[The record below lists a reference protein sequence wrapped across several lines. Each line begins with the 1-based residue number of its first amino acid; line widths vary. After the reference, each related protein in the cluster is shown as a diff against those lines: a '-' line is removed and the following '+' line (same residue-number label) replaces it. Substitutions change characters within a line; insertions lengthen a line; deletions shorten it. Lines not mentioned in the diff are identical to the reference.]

1 MGQGCADLTFG
12 LQPQALAI
20 AYLLSGKIPD
30 FADWDAEAKRFDI
43 EIETYPWYNGR
54 EKAVCLL
61 VYLRSSPDTCLYLVF
76 GEDRRTDNLFV
87 ERWEGGK
94 PEQQPSMATI
104 DEDAHEEA
112 SRDRR
117 TFEASKVSGVANYV
131 FELMAEFYENLRRE
145 TE

>member
-1 MGQGCADLTFG
+1 MGQGCTDLTFG

-20 AYLLSGKIPD
+20 AHLLSGRIPD

-61 VYLRSSPDTCLYLVF
+61 VYHKASPDRCLYLVF

-87 ERWEGGK
+87 ERWEGDR
-94 PEQQPSMATI
+94 PEQQPSMTTI
-104 DEDAHEEA
+104 DQDVHEEA
-112 SRDRR
+112 ARDRY
-117 TFEASKVSGVANYV
+117 TSEASKIGEVADHV
-131 FELMAEFYENLRRE
+131 FELIAEFYENLRAE
-145 TE
+145 GL